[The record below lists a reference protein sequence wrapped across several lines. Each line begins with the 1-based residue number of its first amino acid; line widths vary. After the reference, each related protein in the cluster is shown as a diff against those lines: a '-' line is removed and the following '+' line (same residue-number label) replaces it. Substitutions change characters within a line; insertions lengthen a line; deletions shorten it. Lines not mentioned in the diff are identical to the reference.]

1 MEEVI
6 GSIPIRSTN
15 YFNKL
20 AASFRDPCQHF
31 GQMANP
37 AARPH
42 SYLLSSPFSSP
53 ELDTFLPGDE
63 RKSSAQLQEKGFG
76 LTQNSVL
83 SCTIPAERLELPIA
97 RS

>member
-1 MEEVI
+1 LGKWQI
-6 GSIPIRSTN
+6 LP
-15 YFNKL
+15 
-20 AASFRDPCQHF
+20 RDRTPTF
-31 GQMANP
+31 F
-37 AARPH
+37 
-42 SYLLSSPFSSP
+42 SSPFSSP